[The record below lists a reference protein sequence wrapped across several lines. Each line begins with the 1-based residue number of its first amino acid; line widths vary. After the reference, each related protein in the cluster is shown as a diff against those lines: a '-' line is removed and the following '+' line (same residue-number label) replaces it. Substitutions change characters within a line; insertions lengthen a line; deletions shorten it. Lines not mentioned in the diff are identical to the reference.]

1 MRGAGLRP
9 ESFLGGGRKRR
20 EKRQCENARE
30 HEVLSGRRRDCH
42 WPDAPGGSLVQAT
55 MAKITGMRDP
65 HLQMDL
71 RRSGAAFAIATLAV
85 TTALGCAAL
94 ESLGILALRFESADD
109 RGTELRLLE
118 PSAGRPLGGAALRLW
133 AHVENPNGFGLR
145 LTEVA
150 GDLSIAD
157 AGMIDVEF
165 PLGLPLVAFQD
176 TVIPLDV
183 SIGFDDLP
191 SLAGIARAAIG
202 GDRLDYRLD
211 GTFAVEAGG
220 YGRPRFGPWTLL
232 EGEIRVR

>member
-1 MRGAGLRP
+1 MRDLRP
-9 ESFLGGGRKRR
+9 RVGYTR
-20 EKRQCENARE
+20 A
-30 HEVLSGRRRDCH
+30 V
-42 WPDAPGGSLVQAT
+42 
-55 MAKITGMRDP
+55 
-65 HLQMDL
+65 
-71 RRSGAAFAIATLAV
+71 AAFGIATLV
-85 TTALGCAAL
+85 ALGCAAL
-94 ESLGILALRFESADD
+94 EQLGIQALRFESADD

-118 PSAGRPLGGAALRLW
+118 PSAGRPVGGAALRLW

-157 AGMIDVEF
+157 AGVIDVEF

-176 TVIPLDV
+176 TVVPLDV

-191 SLAGIARAAIG
+191 ALGRIAQAAIG
-202 GDRLDYRLD
+202 GQRLDYRLD

-220 YGRPRFGPWTLL
+220 YGEPRFGPWTLL

>member
-1 MRGAGLRP
+1 MRERRPRAG
-9 ESFLGGGRKRR
+9 
-20 EKRQCENARE
+20 
-30 HEVLSGRRRDCH
+30 H
-42 WPDAPGGSLVQAT
+42 WNT
-55 MAKITGMRDP
+55 
-65 HLQMDL
+65 
-71 RRSGAAFAIATLAV
+71 GAAIAIAAI
-85 TTALGCAAL
+85 AGAMAAGCAAL
-94 ESLGILALRFESADD
+94 EQLGIQALRFESADD

-133 AHVENPNGFGLR
+133 THVENPNGFGLR

-157 AGMIDVEF
+157 AGVIDVEF

-191 SLAGIARAAIG
+191 ALGQIARAAIG
-202 GDRLDYRLD
+202 GRGLDYRLD
-211 GTFAVEAGG
+211 GTFAVEAGR
-220 YGRPRFGPWTLL
+220 YGEPRFGPWTLL

>member
-1 MRGAGLRP
+1 VVLP
-9 ESFLGGGRKRR
+9 
-20 EKRQCENARE
+20 
-30 HEVLSGRRRDCH
+30 HEVFTKVACSDEPR
-42 WPDAPGGSLVQAT
+42 GSLVQAS
-55 MAKITGMRDP
+55 MAKITPMRDLRSRIR
-65 HLQMDL
+65 H
-71 RRSGAAFAIATLAV
+71 RRSGAALSIATLGVAA
-85 TTALGCAAL
+85 ALGCAAL

-157 AGMIDVEF
+157 AGVIDVEF

-176 TVIPLDV
+176 TVVPLDV

-191 SLAGIARAAIG
+191 SLARIARAAIG

-211 GTFAVEAGG
+211 GTFAVEAGR
-220 YGRPRFGPWTLL
+220 YGQPRFGPWTLL
-232 EGEIRVR
+232 EGEFRVR